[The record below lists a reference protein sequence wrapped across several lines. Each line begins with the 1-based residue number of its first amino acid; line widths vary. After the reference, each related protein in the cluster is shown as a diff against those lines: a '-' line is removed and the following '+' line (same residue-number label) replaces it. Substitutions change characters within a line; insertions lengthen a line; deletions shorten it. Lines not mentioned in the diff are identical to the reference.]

1 MTDDRMSTPSP
12 DASGPPLAAAPAR
25 RTPSRRRGGIG
36 GWILIL
42 LGAFFLANNLGLLEW
57 LEWSLAWPALLI
69 IIGIAMILRR
79 SGG

>member
-1 MTDDRMSTPSP
+1 MNDERP
-12 DASGPPLAAAPAR
+12 AAPQAG
-25 RTPSRRRGGIG
+25 PAHRGRVSIG

-42 LGAFFLANNLGLLEW
+42 LGAFFLATNLGLLEW
-57 LEWSLAWPALLI
+57 LEWSLVWPALLI